1 MPSFWGTAPNLNFA
15 VNRLN
20 HSYTLLNRIVS
31 VIQGITGGLQG
42 GSGAA
47 APNANVEKGV
57 QWAIAIANDDSH
69 GYSQSVRWGP
79 SYDCS
84 SFITSAMRQ
93 GGFNIGGGTGVYTGN
108 MIEYFTAAGFTWH
121 PAPANRRLPASMLR
135 RGDIMLNTGHHTQM
149 YIGNNQDVNAGS
161 TKNGIYVTSHNEYYT
176 YGSPQGWDGFL
187 RYEKTVEHVQ

>member
-1 MPSFWGTAPNLNFA
+1 MPSFFGKVPNLNYA

-20 HSYTLLNRIVS
+20 GNYSLLERAVG
-31 VIQGITGGLQG
+31 VIKGILNNVQG

-47 APNANVEKGV
+47 APNADVEKGV

-84 SFITSAMRQ
+84 SFMTSAMRQ
-93 GGFNIGGGTGVYTGN
+93 AGFNIGGGEGVYTGN

-121 PAPANRRLPASMLR
+121 PAPANRHLPASILQ
-135 RGDIMLNTGHHTQM
+135 RGDIMLNTRHHTQM

-161 TKNGIYVTSHNEYYT
+161 TKSGIRVVSHNEYYT
-176 YGSPQGWDGFL
+176 YGSPQGWDGYL
-187 RYEKTVEHVQ
+187 RYEKKVKHVQ